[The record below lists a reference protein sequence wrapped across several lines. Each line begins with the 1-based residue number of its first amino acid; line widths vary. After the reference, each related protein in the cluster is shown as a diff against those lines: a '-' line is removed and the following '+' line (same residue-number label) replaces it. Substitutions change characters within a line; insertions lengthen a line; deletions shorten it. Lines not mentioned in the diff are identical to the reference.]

1 MRTIALRLDPET
13 RRKLEILAQA
23 TGYQRE
29 LLVAEAVRRFVDAE
43 LETLSALQQEAAKA
57 AADSGKDA
65 PPLPERWN
73 LIV

>member
-23 TGYQRE
+23 TGCRRE

-43 LETLSALQQEAAKA
+43 LETLAALQKETGEKTGP
-57 AADSGKDA
+57 DDDT
-65 PPLPERWN
+65 PPPPERWN